1 MDSNYPSDNRGLNQ
15 NYPPGP
21 QQASNFQPFQP
32 VGVQINQQSYQPQQG
47 YVAQQGYP
55 PQQGYVVQQGYPTQQ
70 VYAQPVIVSPGNINS
85 LVVNQPINTN
95 IVFGRA
101 PVEAICPRCKAPVTT
116 VVEDRCNGAAWGFC
130 CVASCIYACYQS
142 YRGKDLGCTDTQ
154 HFCPNCKQIIGAYVA
169 M

>member
-1 MDSNYPSDNRGLNQ
+1 MENNLPSEKRYMNA
-15 NYPPGP
+15 PPP
-21 QQASNFQPFQP
+21 QGANTSQPI
-32 VGVQINQQSYQPQQG
+32 GVQINQQSYQ
-47 YVAQQGYP
+47 

-70 VYAQPVIVSPGNINS
+70 VYAQPVIVSPGNIKS

-154 HFCPNCKQIIGAYVA
+154 HFCPHCKQIIGAYVA